1 MRQGGVAVEQE
12 SANLPENI
20 AKNLQEFVDLAQK
33 ALASDLRAIVLF
45 GSAAEG
51 RLRATSD
58 VNVLVVLSAWTPA
71 KLDVLRDPLRNV
83 RAAIA
88 LSPMFVLEAELPAAM
103 DAFAVKFSDILR
115 RRRLLCGSDPFAGL
129 SVSRAAEINRLR
141 QVILNLLMRLR
152 ERYLATS
159 LREEQAARVLAE
171 VAGPLRASAATL
183 LELAG
188 KGVTSPKAALEA
200 LVREVPGDGWQEVLI
215 TLSRVREGQP
225 LGKGVA
231 PATLLRLIELATAM
245 NERAR
250 AIS

>member
-1 MRQGGVAVEQE
+1 MEQP
-12 SANLPENI
+12 SASLPENI

-33 ALASDLRAIVLF
+33 TLGADLRSIVLF

-58 VNVLVVLSAWTPA
+58 VNVLVVLAAWTPA
-71 KLDVLRDPLRNV
+71 TLDVLRDPLRNV

-115 RRRLLCGSDPFAGL
+115 RRRVLCGTDPFVGL
-129 SVSRAAEINRLR
+129 SVSRAAELSRLR
-141 QVILNLLMRLR
+141 QVLLNLLLRMR

-159 LREEQAARVLAE
+159 LREEQTARVLAE

-183 LELAG
+183 LELSG
-188 KGVTSPKAALEA
+188 KGVTSPKAALESF
-200 LVREVPGDGWQEVLI
+200 VRDLPGDGWQEILA
-215 TLSRVREGQP
+215 TLSRAREGQP

-231 PATLLRLIELATAM
+231 PATLLCLIDLAAAM
-245 NERAR
+245 QGRAR
-250 AIS
+250 AIA